1 MRYFANCLRLS
12 KGTELLDMLEVLSFY
27 SYNVGRT
34 GKEVREMKIIL
45 KILFAPIIIVL
56 AVVTWFLT
64 FLVQASGTILGI
76 VSALLVVLGI
86 VVMILDNTKNGIIVI
101 VIAFL
106 VSPYGIPLLA
116 AKLVGQLH
124 RFRLWLKDAIY
135 G

>member
-1 MRYFANCLRLS
+1 MRYFANCPRLN
-12 KGTELLDMLEVLSFY
+12 KGTELLDMLEVLSFC

-45 KILFAPIIIVL
+45 KILFAPIIVVL

-64 FLVQASGTILGI
+64 FLVQASGALLGI
-76 VSALLVVLGI
+76 ISALLIVLG
-86 VVMILDNTKNGIIVI
+86 VAVMILDNTKNGIIVI

-106 VSPYGIPLLA
+106 GSPYGIPLLA

-124 RFRLWLKDAIY
+124 RFRLWLKDTIY

>member
-1 MRYFANCLRLS
+1 MRYFANCPRLN
-12 KGTELLDMLEVLSFY
+12 KEIELLDMLEVLSFY

-45 KILFAPIIIVL
+45 KIMFSPIIIVL

-86 VVMILDNTKNGIIVI
+86 AVMILDNTKNGIIVI

-124 RFRLWLKDAIY
+124 RLRLWLKDTIY

>member
-1 MRYFANCLRLS
+1 MRYFANCLRLN

-27 SYNVGRT
+27 SYNVGRIR
-34 GKEVREMKIIL
+34 KEVREMKIIL

-56 AVVTWFLT
+56 AIVTWFLT
-64 FLVQASGTILGI
+64 FLMQVSGTILGI
-76 VSALLVVLGI
+76 ASALLVVLG
-86 VVMILDNTKNGIIVI
+86 VAVMLLDNTKNGIIVI

-124 RFRLWLKDAIY
+124 RFRLWLKDTIY

>member
-1 MRYFANCLRLS
+1 MRYFANCLRLN
-12 KGTELLDMLEVLSFY
+12 KKIELLDMLEVLSFY

-45 KILFAPIIIVL
+45 KILFAPIIVVL

-86 VVMILDNTKNGIIVI
+86 AVMILDNTKNGIIVI

-124 RFRLWLKDAIY
+124 RLRLWLKDTIY

>member
-1 MRYFANCLRLS
+1 
-12 KGTELLDMLEVLSFY
+12 MLEMLPSCG
-27 SYNVGRT
+27 YNVGRN
-34 GKEVREMKIIL
+34 GKEVREMKLIL
-45 KILFAPIIIVL
+45 KILFAPVIILL

-76 VSALLVVLGI
+76 ISALLVVLGI
-86 VVMILDNTKNGIIVI
+86 AILILDNTKNGIIVI

-124 RFRLWLKDAIY
+124 RFRLWLKDTIY

>member
-1 MRYFANCLRLS
+1 MRYFANCLRLN
-12 KGTELLDMLEVLSFY
+12 KKIELLDMLEVLSFY

-45 KILFAPIIIVL
+45 KIMFSPIIIVL

-86 VVMILDNTKNGIIVI
+86 AVMILDNTKNGIIVI

-124 RFRLWLKDAIY
+124 RLRLWLKDTIY

>member
-1 MRYFANCLRLS
+1 MRYFANYLRLN

-27 SYNVGRT
+27 SYNVGIT

-45 KILFAPIIIVL
+45 KILFAPIIIML

-64 FLVQASGTILGI
+64 FLVQASGTLLGI
-76 VSALLVVLGI
+76 VSALLVVLG
-86 VVMILDNTKNGIIVI
+86 VAVMILDNTKNGIIVI

-124 RFRLWLKDAIY
+124 RFRLWLKDTIY

>member
-1 MRYFANCLRLS
+1 MRYFANCLRLN
-12 KGTELLDMLEVLSFY
+12 KEIELLDMLEVLSFY

-45 KILFAPIIIVL
+45 KILFAPIIVVL
-56 AVVTWFLT
+56 TVVTWFLT

-86 VVMILDNTKNGIIVI
+86 TVMILDNTKNGIIVI

-124 RFRLWLKDAIY
+124 RFRLWLKDTIY

>member
-1 MRYFANCLRLS
+1 MRYFANCLRLN
-12 KGTELLDMLEVLSFY
+12 KEIELLDMLEVLSFY

-76 VSALLVVLGI
+76 VSALLVVLG
-86 VVMILDNTKNGIIVI
+86 VAVMILDNTKNGIIVI

-124 RFRLWLKDAIY
+124 RFRLWLKDTIY

>member
-1 MRYFANCLRLS
+1 MRYFANCLRLN
-12 KGTELLDMLEVLSFY
+12 KEIELLDMLEVLSFY

-45 KILFAPIIIVL
+45 KILFAPIIVVL
-56 AVVTWFLT
+56 TVVTWFLT

-76 VSALLVVLGI
+76 GSALLVVLG
-86 VVMILDNTKNGIIVI
+86 VAVMILDNTKNGIIVI

-124 RFRLWLKDAIY
+124 RFRLWLKDTIY

>member
-1 MRYFANCLRLS
+1 MRYFANCLRLN
-12 KGTELLDMLEVLSFY
+12 KEIELLDMLEVLSFY

-45 KILFAPIIIVL
+45 KILFAPIIVVL

-86 VVMILDNTKNGIIVI
+86 TVMILDNTKNGIIVI

-124 RFRLWLKDAIY
+124 RLRLWLKDTIY

>member
-1 MRYFANCLRLS
+1 
-12 KGTELLDMLEVLSFY
+12 MLEVLSFY

-45 KILFAPIIIVL
+45 KILFAPIIVVL

-64 FLVQASGTILGI
+64 FLMQVSGTILGI
-76 VSALLVVLGI
+76 VSALLVVLG
-86 VVMILDNTKNGIIVI
+86 VAVMILDNTRNGIIVI
-101 VIAFL
+101 VIAFM

-124 RFRLWLKDAIY
+124 RFRLWLKDTIY

>member
-1 MRYFANCLRLS
+1 MRYFANCLRLN
-12 KGTELLDMLEVLSFY
+12 KEIELLDMLEVLSFY
-27 SYNVGRT
+27 SYNVGGT

-45 KILFAPIIIVL
+45 KILFAPIIVVL

-64 FLVQASGTILGI
+64 FLMQVSGTILGI
-76 VSALLVVLGI
+76 VSALLVVLG
-86 VVMILDNTKNGIIVI
+86 VAVMILDNTRNGIIVI
-101 VIAFL
+101 VIAFM

-124 RFRLWLKDAIY
+124 RFRLWLKDTIY

>member
-1 MRYFANCLRLS
+1 MSRQKGLS
-12 KGTELLDMLEVLSFY
+12 MYKFEVLSLCG
-27 SYNVGRT
+27 YNVGRNE
-34 GKEVREMKIIL
+34 KEVREMKIIS
-45 KILFAPIIIVL
+45 KIIIVLL

-64 FLVQASGTILGI
+64 FLVHALGTILGI
-76 VSALLVVLGI
+76 ISALLVALGI
-86 VVMILDNTKNGIIVI
+86 AILILDNTKNGIIVN

-116 AKLVGQLH
+116 ATLVGQLY

>member
-1 MRYFANCLRLS
+1 MRYFANCLRLN
-12 KGTELLDMLEVLSFY
+12 KEIELLDMLEVLSFY

-86 VVMILDNTKNGIIVI
+86 AVMILDNTKNGIIVI

-124 RFRLWLKDAIY
+124 KFRLWLKDTIY

>member
-1 MRYFANCLRLS
+1 MRYFANCLRLN
-12 KGTELLDMLEVLSFY
+12 KEIELLDMLEVLSFY

-45 KILFAPIIIVL
+45 KIMFSPIIIVL

-86 VVMILDNTKNGIIVI
+86 AVMILDNTKNGIIVI

-124 RFRLWLKDAIY
+124 RLRLWLKDTIY

>member
-1 MRYFANCLRLS
+1 MRYFANCLRLN
-12 KGTELLDMLEVLSFY
+12 KEIELLDMLEVLSFY

-45 KILFAPIIIVL
+45 KILFAPIIVVL

-76 VSALLVVLGI
+76 VSALLVVLG
-86 VVMILDNTKNGIIVI
+86 VAVMILDNTKNGIIVI

-116 AKLVGQLH
+116 AKLVGHLH
-124 RFRLWLKDAIY
+124 RFRLWLKDTIY

>member
-1 MRYFANCLRLS
+1 MRYFANCLRLN
-12 KGTELLDMLEVLSFY
+12 KEIELLDMLEVLSFY
-27 SYNVGRT
+27 SYNVGRI
-34 GKEVREMKIIL
+34 GKAVREMKIIL
-45 KILFAPIIIVL
+45 KILFAPIIVVL

-86 VVMILDNTKNGIIVI
+86 AVMILDNTKNGIIVI

-124 RFRLWLKDAIY
+124 RLRLWLKDTIY

>member
-1 MRYFANCLRLS
+1 MRYFANCLRLN
-12 KGTELLDMLEVLSFY
+12 KEIEILDMLEVLSFY

-45 KILFAPIIIVL
+45 KILFAPIIVVL

-76 VSALLVVLGI
+76 VSALLVVLG
-86 VVMILDNTKNGIIVI
+86 VAVMILDNTKNWIIVI

-124 RFRLWLKDAIY
+124 RFRLWLKDTIY

>member
-64 FLVQASGTILGI
+64 FLVQVSGTILGI

-124 RFRLWLKDAIY
+124 RFRLWLKDTIY

>member
-1 MRYFANCLRLS
+1 MRYFANCLRLN
-12 KGTELLDMLEVLSFY
+12 KKIELLDMLEVLSFY

-45 KILFAPIIIVL
+45 KILFAPIIVVL
-56 AVVTWFLT
+56 TVVTWFLT

-86 VVMILDNTKNGIIVI
+86 AVMILDNTKNGIIVI

-124 RFRLWLKDAIY
+124 RLRLWLKDTIY

>member
-1 MRYFANCLRLS
+1 MRYFANCLRLN
-12 KGTELLDMLEVLSFY
+12 KKIELLDMLEVLSFY

-34 GKEVREMKIIL
+34 GKEVREMKINL
-45 KILFAPIIIVL
+45 KILFAPIIVVL

-76 VSALLVVLGI
+76 VSALLAVLG
-86 VVMILDNTKNGIIVI
+86 VAVMILDNTRNGILVI
-101 VIAFL
+101 VIAFM

-116 AKLVGQLH
+116 AKLVGHLH
-124 RFRLWLKDAIY
+124 RLRLWLKDTIY

>member
-1 MRYFANCLRLS
+1 MRYFANCLRLN
-12 KGTELLDMLEVLSFY
+12 KKIELLDMLEVLSFY

-45 KILFAPIIIVL
+45 KILFSPIIIVL

-86 VVMILDNTKNGIIVI
+86 AVMILDNTKNGIIVI

-124 RFRLWLKDAIY
+124 RLRLWLKDTIY